1 MYLYRWSSSK
11 DSVHIIC
18 RFHVKKLQ
26 ACFPPGT
33 DLSKGTPK
41 IIDKASCVD
50 VNGEVIIDEPAD
62 VVICR
67 LLKVQNLVM
76 ASKGIQKEFVAAW
89 SMGSGKSSFISCILR
104 EIPKISGEV
113 RI

>member
-1 MYLYRWSSSK
+1 MFTFYLC
-11 DSVHIIC
+11 DNNVGITDEDFIIH

-50 VNGEVIIDEPAD
+50 VNGEVIIDEPA
-62 VVICR
+62 
-67 LLKVQNLVM
+67 
-76 ASKGIQKEFVAAW
+76 
-89 SMGSGKSSFISCILR
+89 GKSYRWEYTFKSKLYYLSVFSNQTWLFDVAIIGFYIVLIVCDLNFNCSLT
-104 EIPKISGEV
+104 
-113 RI
+113 

>member
-50 VNGEVIIDEPAD
+50 VNGEVIIDEPA
-62 VVICR
+62 
-67 LLKVQNLVM
+67 
-76 ASKGIQKEFVAAW
+76 
-89 SMGSGKSSFISCILR
+89 GKSYSRLVALTPFMSLV
-104 EIPKISGEV
+104 SGSRVADWLSPFYV
-113 RI
+113 RGFAYYDTAKCTSRS

>member
-50 VNGEVIIDEPAD
+50 VNGEVIIDEPA
-62 VVICR
+62 
-67 LLKVQNLVM
+67 
-76 ASKGIQKEFVAAW
+76 
-89 SMGSGKSSFISCILR
+89 GKSYRGFKRSLWQHGAWGLGNRALFLVFFVKFRKYPVKFEFES
-104 EIPKISGEV
+104 
-113 RI
+113 